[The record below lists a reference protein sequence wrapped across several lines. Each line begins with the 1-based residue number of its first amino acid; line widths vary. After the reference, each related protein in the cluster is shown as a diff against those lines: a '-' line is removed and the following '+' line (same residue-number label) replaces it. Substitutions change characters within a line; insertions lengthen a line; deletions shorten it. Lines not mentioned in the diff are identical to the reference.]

1 MSDAISS
8 VSSRSAP
15 SILLQP
21 QAQQDQRQVDNR
33 TWNDSQAGEVASAT
47 VAIQRNQNTARVE
60 NQLQQQLTA
69 TQASNVSQIR
79 DQADGAPRLT
89 EQTTPVA
96 VAAPGP
102 AHPNNQELAAQSAR
116 QESSRH
122 EQEQQ
127 QQRQIAANKLTEL
140 AAQQAATARAPNPQP
155 AKAIVQYQ
163 SNQSLLEP
171 SGSNTH
177 QVYIR
182 A

>member
-1 MSDAISS
+1 MSNTISAISS
-8 VSSRSAP
+8 SSAP

-69 TQASNVSQIR
+69 TQASNVTQIHKQT
-79 DQADGAPRLT
+79 DAAPRIET
-89 EQTTPVA
+89 QDAPVT
-96 VAAPGP
+96 VAPPAP
-102 AHPNNQELAAQSAR
+102 AHPTSQELATQNAR
-116 QESSRH
+116 QEANRQH
-122 EQEQQ
+122 QEIQ
-127 QQRQIAANKLTEL
+127 QQRQISANKQAEQ
-140 AAQQAATARAPNPQP
+140 AAQQAARAREPNPP
-155 AKAIVQYQ
+155 ASSAIVQYQ

-177 QVYIR
+177 QVYVR